1 MNENLVIEHRYVL
14 DEILVDDDKKA
25 AFLLGFLLRKLTH
38 MEYKELKE
46 TPFLNK
52 IYDMNLSHEKIR
64 SIYPVM
70 INEIRKYDAIFKELE
85 EEASISLLKSD
96 KNWNITDDETSF
108 YFTLGYTLGSAPNY
122 HRNVV
127 DKEITN

>member
-1 MNENLVIEHRYVL
+1 MNNLEIEHRYVL
-14 DEILVDDDKKA
+14 DEILVTDDKKA
-25 AFLLGFLLRKLTH
+25 SFLLGFLTRKLTH
-38 MEYKELKE
+38 IEYKELKE

-52 IYDMNLSHEKIR
+52 IYDLNLSHDKLKAL
-64 SIYPVM
+64 YPVM

-85 EEASISLLKSD
+85 EEASISLLKAD
-96 KNWNITDDETSF
+96 DNWNISDDETSF

-122 HRNVV
+122 HRNIT

>member
-1 MNENLVIEHRYVL
+1 MNNLVIEHRDVL
-14 DEILVDDDKKA
+14 DEILVTDDKKA
-25 AFLLGFLLRKLTH
+25 SFLLGFLTRKLTH
-38 MEYKELKE
+38 IEYKELKE

-52 IYDMNLSHEKIR
+52 IYDLKLSHDKLKIL
-64 SIYPVM
+64 YPVM

-96 KNWNITDDETSF
+96 NNWNISDDETSF

-122 HRNVV
+122 HRSIT
-127 DKEITN
+127 DKEITK

>member
-1 MNENLVIEHRYVL
+1 MNDNLIISHRYVL
-14 DEILVDDDKKA
+14 DEILVADDKKA
-25 AFLLGFLLRKLTH
+25 SFLLGFLTRKLTH

-52 IYDMNLSHEKIR
+52 IYDINLNHEKIKAL
-64 SIYPVM
+64 YPVM

-96 KNWNITDDETSF
+96 KNWNISSDETSF
-108 YFTLGYTLGSAPNY
+108 YFTLGYTLGSATNY
-122 HRNVV
+122 KREIN

>member
-1 MNENLVIEHRYVL
+1 MDNNLTIEHRYVL
-14 DEILVDDDKKA
+14 DEILKTDDKKA
-25 AFLLGFLLRKLTH
+25 CFLLGLITRKLTH

-52 IYDMNLSHEKIR
+52 IYDINLSHDRIR
-64 SIYPVM
+64 ALYPVL

-96 KNWNITDDETSF
+96 KNWNITDEEASF
-108 YFTLGYTLGSAPNY
+108 YYTLGYTLGSSPNY
-122 HRNVV
+122 HREVK

>member
-1 MNENLVIEHRYVL
+1 MENNLIIKHRYVL
-14 DEILVDDDKKA
+14 DEILITDDKKA
-25 AFLLGFLLRKLTH
+25 SFLLGFLTRKLTH
-38 MEYKELKE
+38 MEYHKLKK

-52 IYDMNLSHEKIR
+52 IYEIDLNHDKIKAL
-64 SIYPVM
+64 YPVM

-96 KNWNITDDETSF
+96 KNWNINDEETSF

-122 HRNVV
+122 KRDIN
-127 DKEITN
+127 DKEITS